1 MNVLHADLA
10 RRGLLRPTDGRLIG
24 GVCAGLARRFG
35 MDPWAV
41 RALFVATLVVVPGSQ
56 VLVYPLLWVLMP
68 GDGAAVA
75 GGGAQRPVV

>member
-1 MNVLHADLA
+1 MNVLHARLA
-10 RRGLLRPTDGRLIG
+10 RQGLLRSADDRLLG

-41 RALFVATLVVVPGSQ
+41 RALFIATLVVVPGSQ

-68 GDGAAVA
+68 EEGAAA
-75 GGGAQRPVV
+75 TGRSAQHPVV